1 MRYLDVSNNQIQ
13 AIEDLKQLAQLDTL
27 DVSSNKIDDW
37 FQVEVLVQCGELVDI
52 MIEDNPFL
60 NEKTLIEVS
69 KALPNVKYIDNVCI
83 FFNINF
89 Y

>member
-37 FQVEVLVQCGELVDI
+37 FQIEVLVQCGELVDI

-83 FFNINF
+83 FF
-89 Y
+89 

>member
-1 MRYLDVSNNQIQ
+1 LRYLDVSNNQIQ

-27 DVSSNKIDDW
+27 DVSSNKINDW
-37 FQVEVLVQCGELVDI
+37 FQIEVLVQCGELVDI

-69 KALPNVKYIDNVCI
+69 KALPNVKYIDNVC
-83 FFNINF
+83 FFFFINF
-89 Y
+89 

>member
-13 AIEDLKQLAQLDTL
+13 TIDDLKQLAQLDAL

-37 FQVEVLVQCGELVDI
+37 FQIESLVQCSELVDI
-52 MIEDNPFL
+52 MVENNPFL
-60 NEKTLIEVS
+60 SQKTLIDVS

-83 FFNINF
+83 FGFEF
-89 Y
+89 CF

>member
-27 DVSSNKIDDW
+27 DVSSNKINDW
-37 FQVEVLVQCGELVDI
+37 FQIEVLVQCGELVDI

-69 KALPNVKYIDNVCI
+69 KALPNVKYIDNVC
-83 FFNINF
+83 FFL
-89 Y
+89 

>member
-13 AIEDLKQLAQLDTL
+13 TIEDLKQLAQLDTL

-37 FQVEVLVQCGELVDI
+37 FQIEVLVQCGELEDI

-83 FFNINF
+83 FF
-89 Y
+89 

>member
-13 AIEDLKQLAQLDTL
+13 TIEDLKQLAQLDTL

-37 FQVEVLVQCGELVDI
+37 FQIEVLVQCGELVDI